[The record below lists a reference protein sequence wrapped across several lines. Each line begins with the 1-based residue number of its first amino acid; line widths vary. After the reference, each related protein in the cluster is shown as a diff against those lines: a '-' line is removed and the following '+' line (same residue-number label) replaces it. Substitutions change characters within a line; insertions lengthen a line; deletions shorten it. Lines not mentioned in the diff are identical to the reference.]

1 MEIKQSAK
9 WVYQQLFSKID
20 LQGKK
25 LLDVGG
31 GKAIVGFYY
40 SNKLSKYVCVD
51 TYEGEGNPKE
61 NLDIALRSIRDRNI
75 KNMEIKKMSLEKY
88 YQVNKKNMFDIAL
101 ISNVLHHIFPSQ
113 ALFDDVIEYF
123 DLIAKYLKSPG
134 GSLLIIEV
142 FPLNISQVLF
152 FLNKDKVN
160 FSTKKFPSFWIK
172 AIKKTNCFHNITHE
186 YYVPSKLRMIH
197 STIKNLNFVRF
208 FASTMSTSGYIIKAQ
223 RNENYKIS

>member
-9 WVYQQLFSKID
+9 WVYQQLFGDIE

-40 SNKLSKYVCVD
+40 SSKLNKYVCVD

-61 NLDIALRSIRDRNI
+61 NLDFALRTIGGRNI
-75 KNMEIKKMSLEKY
+75 KNMEIKKISLEKY
-88 YQVNKKNMFDIAL
+88 YQENQKNIFDIVL

-113 ALFDDVIEYF
+113 ALLDDVIEYF

-142 FPLNISQVLF
+142 LPLNISQVLF

-160 FSTKKFPSFWIK
+160 FSTKKFPSFWTK
-172 AIKKTNCFHNITHE
+172 AIKKTNCFHNITYE
-186 YYVPSKLRMIH
+186 YHVPSKLRMFH
-197 STIKNLNFVRF
+197 SIIKNLKCARLLTSV
-208 FASTMSTSGYIIKAQ
+208 MSTSGYIIRAQ
-223 RNENYKIS
+223 RNENCQAS